1 MNNYLVVDAITE
13 MDTDIIAEYLEMKKD
28 LLSNLKKK
36 RIWKI
41 NWKGWA
47 TLAACFILVV
57 TSVLFVVLMNQT
69 NKPSNSQTPGIG
81 YNYGLGEICA
91 NDNWNGS
98 KHSIVFNEVFVTNN
112 ISITAYS
119 VRYLQQ

>member
-69 NKPSNSQTPGIG
+69 NKPSNSETSGIG
-81 YNYGLGEICA
+81 YNYGLGEIFA
-91 NDNWNGS
+91 NYNWNGS
-98 KHSIVFNEVFVTNN
+98 KHSLVFN
-112 ISITAYS
+112 
-119 VRYLQQ
+119 